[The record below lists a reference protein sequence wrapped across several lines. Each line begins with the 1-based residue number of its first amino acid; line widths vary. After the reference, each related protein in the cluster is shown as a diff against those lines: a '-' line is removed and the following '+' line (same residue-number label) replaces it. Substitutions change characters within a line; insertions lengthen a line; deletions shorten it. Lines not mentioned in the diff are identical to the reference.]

1 MNLSSKLEQLQHEN
15 EKLVLQEQER
25 IKHIGTL
32 EKQLQNLQNEQVAYA
47 TRGSNSIELKTELE
61 KARELNVHLHIE
73 KTTAEENFTRVSN
86 EKELLLK
93 ELDAKTDSISQ
104 LESLVEQLRGNQPDA
119 VKLLAT
125 MESDKVAASVAI
137 QQNKELKQQLE
148 GMQEVVMKL
157 VSVDIGKSSFPLS

>member
-1 MNLSSKLEQLQHEN
+1 MQ
-15 EKLVLQEQER
+15 
-25 IKHIGTL
+25 
-32 EKQLQNLQNEQVAYA
+32 
-47 TRGSNSIELKTELE
+47 
-61 KARELNVHLHIE
+61 LHIE

-157 VSVDIGKSSFPLS
+157 VSVVILVRIVQQLIVFISEQRQSRANREFKSSATN